1 MPEHL
6 SFDER
11 VNRIEAITG
20 RRFNNKT
27 LLQEALTMAGGPI
40 QPPCRNNGQKSL
52 ALVGD
57 AVLSLV
63 LVMEGYQRGYEGG
76 MISKVISV
84 KASNANLAEVG
95 MGNALDRLVYTNPAQ
110 HGVLSP
116 RTMATAVE
124 AILGAVYVDSG
135 EDVQAVRSTM
145 EALQLTWPNN
155 EFLIEMFKCS

>member
-76 MISKVISV
+76 ETPLCPRRSLFFFFSFISRKVS
-84 KASNANLAEVG
+84 
-95 MGNALDRLVYTNPAQ
+95 DP
-110 HGVLSP
+110 
-116 RTMATAVE
+116 VE
-124 AILGAVYVDSG
+124 HQ
-135 EDVQAVRSTM
+135 E
-145 EALQLTWPNN
+145 
-155 EFLIEMFKCS
+155 

>member
-1 MPEHL
+1 
-6 SFDER
+6 
-11 VNRIEAITG
+11 
-20 RRFNNKT
+20 
-27 LLQEALTMAGGPI
+27 
-40 QPPCRNNGQKSL
+40 
-52 ALVGD
+52 
-57 AVLSLV
+57 
-63 LVMEGYQRGYEGG
+63 